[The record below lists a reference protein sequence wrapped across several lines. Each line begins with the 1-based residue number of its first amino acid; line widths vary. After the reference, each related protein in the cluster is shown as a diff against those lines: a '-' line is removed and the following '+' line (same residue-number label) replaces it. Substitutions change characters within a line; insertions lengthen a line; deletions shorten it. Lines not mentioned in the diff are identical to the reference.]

1 MCECVC
7 VCEGG
12 FRGSFSLLNSK
23 DLNMA
28 IHCFS
33 TVALGGK
40 LLWAFP
46 WDMSGI
52 DVIANT
58 DIGRHMSTLVC
69 TMTTIRTDFEA
80 KTERMKK
87 VKSGTDL
94 PTMKPQPL
102 ISTWRTK
109 SFPRAGYHHQR
120 TMSLL
125 VGRPPAVEKEYK
137 EVLEQDLARQAR
149 KLQKLR

>member
-1 MCECVC
+1 M
-7 VCEGG
+7 
-12 FRGSFSLLNSK
+12 
-23 DLNMA
+23 NMA

-33 TVALGGK
+33 TVVLGEK
-40 LLWAFP
+40 LLWAFQ

-52 DVIANT
+52 DVNANT
-58 DIGRHMSTLVC
+58 DIGRHMSTLVR
-69 TMTTIRTDFEA
+69 TMTTIGTDFEG

-87 VKSGTDL
+87 VKSGTNL

-102 ISTWRTK
+102 RPTRRTI

-120 TMSLL
+120 TSSLL
-125 VGRPPAVEKEYK
+125 VGRPPAVEEEYK
-137 EVLEQDLARQAR
+137 EALEQDLARQTR